1 MSLSVESKTGW
12 LTVLFA
18 CCSLATCLLLAPGC
32 RPASPRV
39 SADQPQV
46 PETFAEREV
55 ASLRFYESSRG
66 IPPEIDRVY
75 RTEFPQSLAR
85 FINWELRLK
94 HPKPG
99 KKINFEIQAKY
110 YTPMGKLLVNQ
121 SLKTFVKA
129 DWSNSN
135 HSYGYGNNKPG
146 PDTWPVGTYRV
157 DLFIDGAKVASGS
170 FHVHSGNEG
179 KTIKKERKKKDINIP
194 DDLGEL

>member
-12 LTVLFA
+12 LTVLSA
-18 CCSLATCLLLAPGC
+18 CCTLATCLLLVPV
-32 RPASPRV
+32 V
-39 SADQPQV
+39 SAGQPQV
-46 PETFAEREV
+46 QIPLLNAEV
-55 ASLRFYESSRG
+55 TGLVFFESSRG
-66 IPPEIDRVY
+66 ITPQKDRVY

-94 HPKPG
+94 HPKLG

-129 DWSNSN
+129 DWFNSY

-146 PDTWPVGTYRV
+146 PDTWPLGTYRV
-157 DLFIDGAKVASGS
+157 YLFIDGAKVASAS
-170 FHVHSGNEG
+170 FHVLSGNAG
-179 KTIKKERKKKDINIP
+179 KTIKKKRKKKDINIP